1 MKKVS
6 IFVLTII
13 STCTISCS
21 SGLSGIYKPSSNSG
35 LGEVI
40 DQIEFVSSSKAKIT
54 SMGMSTEVTYE
65 LNGKELKFTTDQ
77 GNQILTIDANG
88 CIDGGKMLGKFCK

>member
-1 MKKVS
+1 
-6 IFVLTII
+6 
-13 STCTISCS
+13 
-21 SGLSGIYKPSSNSG
+21 
-35 LGEVI
+35 
-40 DQIEFVSSSKAKIT
+40 
-54 SMGMSTEVTYE
+54 MSTEVTYE